1 MASGEQIKALI
12 NAYYDNDDSR
22 FKTVALQIAAS
33 EARANHT
40 VLAREIKEIIE
51 KSSSKNKI
59 VRMKKDAQL
68 FQCLLSEHKEIELV
82 VSEEI
87 RVRIER
93 ILIEYRQ
100 REKLRS
106 FGMKNRSRILIEG
119 APGTGKTLTASILAT
134 ELNLPL
140 YVVQMDKLITKFMG
154 ETSVKLRQIFE
165 TIADNRAVFLFDE
178 FDAIGADRSL
188 DNEVGEMRRVLNS
201 FLKFLENDDS
211 DSIIIAATN
220 NHKMLD
226 QALFRRFDDV
236 LHYGL
241 PDDGQIKRLFE
252 IKLSEFYNEKAVT
265 KKIREMAFGLSHAEI
280 TKVCEDCIK
289 TIILDGTKLSPQLI
303 EKYLKERVDAYA
315 SKEAQ

>member
-1 MASGEQIKALI
+1 MANGEQIKALL
-12 NAYYDNDDSR
+12 NAYYNNDDAR

-33 EARANHT
+33 EARAGHAL
-40 VLAREIKEIIE
+40 LAREIKDIIE
-51 KSSSKNKI
+51 KSNSKNKI
-59 VRMKKDAQL
+59 VKMKSDNQL
-68 FQCLLSEHKEIELV
+68 FYCQMVEHKEIELV

-87 RVRIER
+87 RIRIER
-93 ILIEYRQ
+93 ILTEYRQ
-100 REKLRS
+100 RERLRS
-106 FGMKNRSRILIEG
+106 YGMKNRSKILVEG
-119 APGTGKTLTASILAT
+119 VPGTGKTLTASILAS

-154 ETSVKLRQIFE
+154 ETSVKLRQIFD
-165 TIADNRAVFLFDE
+165 TIAESNAVFLFDE

-188 DNEVGEMRRVLNS
+188 DNEVGEMRRVLNT
-201 FLKFLENDDS
+201 FLQFLENDDS

-241 PDDGQIKRLFE
+241 PDDSQIQELFK
-252 IKLSEFYNEKAVT
+252 IKLGEFYNGRVVT
-265 KKIREMAFGLSHAEI
+265 KNIREMAFGLSHAEI

-289 TIILDGTKLSPQLI
+289 AIILDDTKLTTQML
-303 EKYLKERVDAYA
+303 EKCLRERLDAYV
-315 SKEAQ
+315 SKEA